1 MKYYSRCVSFAQSCL
16 TLCDPWT
23 AACQAPLSMG
33 FFRQEFKSGLSFPPP
48 GDLPDSGIELN
59 HLCLLHYRWILYHW
73 GIGKSDRG
81 ILVLYFYKFSVCLKT
96 DMSLKQKNQNTSEK
110 PQLQL
115 LAPWKS
121 EKLQQLDF
129 MQQDHKLPIHIN
141 SSREIFFFLDRNT
154 LSLSLGILGLVAT

>member
-33 FFRQEFKSGLSFPPP
+33 FFRQEYKSGLSFPPP
-48 GDLPDSGIELN
+48 GDLPDSGIELK
-59 HLCLLHYRWILYHW
+59 HLCLLHYRRILYHW

-154 LSLSLGILGLVAT
+154 LSLALGILGLVAT